1 MEFNKEQKK
10 ALKLAVEETG
20 YGYFQDMEIA
30 KDNLD
35 GLSKQ
40 IEEVYGMKPSDFKK
54 IVKFFAKSKMDEEKA
69 KMDEFYSLY
78 REVIG

>member
-35 GLSKQ
+35 GLSVDIKL
-40 IEEVYGMKPSDFKK
+40 S
-54 IVKFFAKSKMDEEKA
+54 
-69 KMDEFYSLY
+69 SLL
-78 REVIG
+78 RASSGPNVSALLPMAAN